1 MKIFYCLVILLFS
14 TNLSYADEFLLNSS
28 DKKDEVNKVEIKE
41 NEPSIA
47 PESHIL
53 NLDNKQIL
61 IDENLS
67 ADQENMKSEDFVQ
80 LLPDKSFE
88 EDKNSSLQEEKDIEV
103 FDLKSQKND
112 RNEKLNNNIEPNKNL
127 LPQVQQGPD
136 ANVIDKPNKDNK
148 DSKISKKG
156 NDTSRNS
163 DSDKIKDSDKENAKT
178 FEFPQLEDLFKDEIA
193 VWKYKKVPNMAIYG
207 KLSENNNNHLPRAVY
222 LQDYNQQIYY
232 CIMKNDL
239 SGLRAIVNKLED
251 IGMAIDNVFALQSDS
266 VDDLLTFAMRTGKR
280 DIVNFLLY
288 KGAVFNANNS
298 SELLSIAIQHGYFD
312 LAESIK
318 SIRDSSF
325 KKINND
331 PNSDMYKW
339 AIKVKHHKS

>member
-1 MKIFYCLVILLFS
+1 MIILLFS
-14 TNLSYADEFLLNSS
+14 TNLSYADEFLLNNS
-28 DKKDEVNKVEIKE
+28 DQVDDANRVEAKE
-41 NEPSIA
+41 SESPIA
-47 PESHIL
+47 PESYVL
-53 NLDNKQIL
+53 NLNNKQIPVN
-61 IDENLS
+61 ENLS
-67 ADQENMKSEDFVQ
+67 VDQQNMESEDFVR
-80 LLPDKSFE
+80 LLPNENFE
-88 EDKNSSLQEEKDIEV
+88 EDKDSSLQEEKDIEV
-103 FDLKSQKND
+103 FDLESRKND
-112 RNEKLNNNIEPNKNL
+112 HKEELDDNIEPNKNP
-127 LPQVQQGPD
+127 LPQVQQDPD
-136 ANVIDKPNKDNK
+136 ISIADKPDKDNK
-148 DSKISKKG
+148 TSKKG
-156 NDTSRNS
+156 NDTSRNL
-163 DSDKIKDSDKENAKT
+163 DSDKIKDSDEENAEAFK
-178 FEFPQLEDLFKDEIA
+178 FLQLEDLFKDEIA
-193 VWKYKKVPNMAIYG
+193 VWKYKKAPNMAIYG
-207 KLSENNNNHLPRAVY
+207 KLSENNNNHLPRAIY

-232 CIMKNDL
+232 CIIENDL

-251 IGMAIDNVFALQSDS
+251 IGMDDIFALQPDS
-266 VDDLLTFAMRTGKR
+266 IHDLLTFAMKTGKR